1 MQNEM
6 AVIVIDYLLSMEPI
20 SNLDIDE
27 CSTGTHTCHANA
39 TCMDTIGSYTCACIE
54 FFTGNR
60 TYCEGRKKVI

>member
-6 AVIVIDYLLSMEPI
+6 AVIVVDYLLSMKLAI

-39 TCMDTIGSYTCACIE
+39 ACMDTIGSYTCACIE
-54 FFTGNR
+54 FFTGNG
-60 TYCEGRKKVI
+60 TYCEGRKK